1 MFDSTVESAESGGL
15 VATGLMSPRRSGAFP
30 TGGLLAFFP
39 SRNRSVAQ
47 PRSRSTPVMA
57 VGQRVFVNCPGNR
70 SGSVILGDA
79 SGKILSAV
87 HLADGVEVEVIA
99 WRPGW
104 SDARYRVRASADGA
118 DGWLPADNLRRA
130 LVPLPEPA
138 PPKAQEA
145 PVAETSRRRFGQS
158 V

>member
-1 MFDSTVESAESGGL
+1 
-15 VATGLMSPRRSGAFP
+15 
-30 TGGLLAFFP
+30 
-39 SRNRSVAQ
+39 
-47 PRSRSTPVMA
+47 MA
-57 VGQRVFVNCPGNR
+57 VGLRVFVNCPGDR

-79 SGKILSAV
+79 SGKVLSAV

-104 SDARYRVRASADGA
+104 SDARYRVRASAGGA

-130 LVPLPEPA
+130 LVPPPEAA
-138 PPKAQEA
+138 PPKAQEV
-145 PVAETSRRRFGQS
+145 PVADTSRRRFGQS